1 MNEGYFN
8 PQITWNN
15 IRNNIKNSIRIQQEA
30 MKAISFIK
38 SPEYQN
44 LLNNKFFIAHSIEL
58 SEAMKNISRIG
69 QINKDS
75 LETFRRIFRSHEFLL
90 NNISTLENLKIPNLN
105 FVKEII
111 NEHGIIKMSNF
122 NISTETIITEYTSFE
137 SDDFE
142 HQSDEEDILIK
153 EKVEFL
159 TTKFFEPLCKFIIIA
174 NKATIGTTTDHTY
187 KLSLTHSEWLD
198 FFIILNTIQLILFVA
213 TYKPENKIED
223 KIK

>member
-1 MNEGYFN
+1 
-8 PQITWNN
+8 
-15 IRNNIKNSIRIQQEA
+15 

-44 LLNNKFFIAHSIEL
+44 LLNNKFFIANSIEL
-58 SEAMKNISRIG
+58 SESMKNISRIG

-90 NNISTLENLKIPNLN
+90 NNISTLENLKVPNIN
-105 FVKEII
+105 FMKEII

-122 NISTETIITEYTSFE
+122 NISTETIITDYTSFE

-142 HQSDEEDILIK
+142 HQSDEEDNLIK

-159 TTKFFEPLCKFIIIA
+159 TTNF
-174 NKATIGTTTDHTY
+174 
-187 KLSLTHSEWLD
+187 LSH
-198 FFIILNTIQLILFVA
+198 FV
-213 TYKPENKIED
+213 NLL
-223 KIK
+223 

>member
-1 MNEGYFN
+1 MNKGYFK
-8 PQITWNN
+8 PQITWNK
-15 IRNNIKNSIRIQQEA
+15 IRNSIENSIQIQQEA

-44 LLNNKFFIAHSIEL
+44 LINNKFFIAHSTEL
-58 SEAMKNISRIG
+58 SEAMKNISRIS
-69 QINKDS
+69 QINKES
-75 LETFRRIFRSHEFLL
+75 LETFRRIFGSHEFLL
-90 NNISTLENLKIPNLN
+90 DNITTLQYLKVPNIN
-105 FVKEII
+105 VMKEII
-111 NEHGIIKMSNF
+111 NEHGIIKATNF
-122 NISTETIITEYTSFE
+122 KISTESTITEFTSFE

-142 HQSDEEDILIK
+142 HQSDEEDSSIK

-159 TTKFFEPLCKFIIIA
+159 TTKFFEPLCKFIVIA
-174 NKATIGTTTDHTY
+174 NKETIGTTTGYTY
-187 KLSLTHSEWLD
+187 KLSLTHSEWLN